1 MKHFVITITRQFGSL
16 GRPVA
21 RRLAERLGVEFYD
34 RDIVEEAAKNV
45 GMSVSAADQYDEPAR
60 KSFLYMGYPL
70 GMGKQDE
77 QDAIFR
83 SQVQIIRS
91 LAEGPSCIIVGRCA
105 DYILQERDDAM
116 HIFIYA
122 SYETRLKNC
131 VETLG
136 MREEEA
142 KRMIAK
148 VDKARE
154 RYHRTYAG
162 FLPGDFRYKHLLI
175 DSGLLGVEGTA
186 EEIAR
191 IAQLR
196 FEDH

>member
-45 GMSVSAADQYDEPAR
+45 GMSVSAADQYDESAR

-91 LAEGPSCIIVGRCA
+91 LAEGPSCIIVGLSL
-105 DYILQERDDAM
+105 I
-116 HIFIYA
+116 HI
-122 SYETRLKNC
+122 SGPMLMW
-131 VETLG
+131 VHQ
-136 MREEEA
+136 RE
-142 KRMIAK
+142 
-148 VDKARE
+148 
-154 RYHRTYAG
+154 
-162 FLPGDFRYKHLLI
+162 
-175 DSGLLGVEGTA
+175 
-186 EEIAR
+186 
-191 IAQLR
+191 
-196 FEDH
+196 